1 MFLCAFSVS
10 SVAKIKS
17 FVVSIV
23 SLYAVILHRVTLENW
38 RAHRHLEIEFGPQL
52 NVIQGRNE
60 AGKSS
65 LVEALDWALYRDVV
79 GARVKSETVRAI
91 VPAGDESAV
100 PRVEIELEFP
110 DCRAILSKTLSED
123 AAQRGCVLTLKRPN
137 YSDAVL
143 ERGEAQTRLKML
155 LAADGLGDERGAAQG
170 ALLVAHQGEGVD
182 FLTDGGTAIRS
193 TLGVGNDG
201 ELALT
206 RRLDGVRE
214 EIEKMRKRELTLDL
228 TARAVDGARAGTD
241 AARARDELKRA
252 QSEKIRFEALA
263 GEIEALRDDIEKL
276 KADWEAIAPRE
287 ARAQNRIGELGDLMN
302 RQTRADALL
311 KDAQIAAR
319 DAGLARQSLQKR
331 AAEIARLEREQA
343 VAQRELEQG
352 AAQMQSLQESLSAA
366 QGQGEAARARAAQ
379 LETDWQGAQEIALA
393 WRAVFDVFEAQMRLK
408 EGAAA
413 LDELERLGAQL
424 QEREAAFRL
433 LEKAPSLDELR
444 DWRAAF
450 DQLKGLENEA
460 VQGLQ
465 IEITPHDAGTARWK
479 ADNGAIENLELES
492 GQKLNL
498 LAMGRGVLEVARVAV
513 FRFVTGARGIEEVKA
528 ELENARA
535 NLEKS
540 LRFWQ
545 TEIAALPGAIEI
557 WEAKRRDYDETQRAR
572 EEAVAALRREEARS
586 GTGKKASERIENQ
599 RAEFAQLKAI
609 AKPFE
614 ELIAFRG
621 LKRGE
626 VKAALDA
633 ATRAERAAGTLAQ
646 RARNEIA
653 GADSEVRR
661 AETELGQLR
670 NRPDALRAAIEQ
682 RADQLARLRDEDD
695 LTDDEAQLGELSAA
709 FMNAERERQKCE
721 AARHDLGDGV
731 SQWRVEEA
739 RRAALELAG
748 QRGDIEKALVN
759 LRADLRHACE
769 QDPETKLA
777 ELDAQIAQWAP
788 EVAAH
793 EARLRGLALLHA
805 AIEAERAKLSHD
817 LAGPINARLS
827 PWLSELRGKT
837 THLEFDGGG
846 TRIENVRTGDG
857 ENVISLPFAEHSE
870 GMKEQVAFAL
880 RLILAERVAGNLP
893 SGRLPVI
900 LDDPFT
906 QSDSSRRAGLGEVL
920 HQAGAHLQ
928 IIFVTCHGAPPSRN
942 EQTRFITLGQWSE
955 I

>member
-1 MFLCAFSVS
+1 M
-10 SVAKIKS
+10 
-17 FVVSIV
+17 
-23 SLYAVILHRVTLENW
+23 ILHRVTLENW

-52 NVIQGRNE
+52 NVVQGRNE

-65 LVEALDWALYRDVV
+65 LVEALDWALYRDVS

-91 VPAGDESAV
+91 VPADEATAT

-123 AAQRGCVLTLKRPN
+123 AAKRNCVLTLKRPN

-155 LAADGLGDERGAAQG
+155 LAADGLGDERGVAQG

-193 TLGVGNDG
+193 TLGVGSDG

-228 TARAVDGARAGTD
+228 SARAVDGARANTD

-252 QSEKIRFEALA
+252 QSEKVRYEALA
-263 GEIEALRDDIEKL
+263 GEIEAIRDDIEGL
-276 KADWEAIAPRE
+276 KNDWEAIAPRE
-287 ARAQNRIGELGDLMN
+287 ARAQKRIGELGDLMN
-302 RQTRADALL
+302 QQTRADAAL
-311 KDAQIAAR
+311 KDAQINAR

-331 AAEIARLEREQA
+331 AAEIARLERQQSADE
-343 VAQRELEQG
+343 RELEQG
-352 AAQMQSLQESLSAA
+352 VGKLRALQESSDAA
-366 QGQGEAARARAAQ
+366 QSHGDAARERAQQAEQ
-379 LETDWQGAQEIALA
+379 SWEIAQEIALA
-393 WRAVFDVFEAQMRLK
+393 WRAVADVFEAQTRVR
-408 EGAAA
+408 EGGAA
-413 LDELERLGAQL
+413 LGELERLGARV
-424 QEREAAFRL
+424 QECEAIFRAT
-433 LEKAPSLDELR
+433 EKAPALDELR
-444 DWRAAF
+444 AWRAAF
-450 DQLKGLENEA
+450 DELKRLESEA

-465 IEITPHDAGTARWK
+465 IEIAPHEAGAARWK
-479 ADNGAIENLELES
+479 ADNGAIENLDLQTGE
-492 GQKLNL
+492 KLNL
-498 LAMGRGVLEVARVAV
+498 LAMGRGVLDVARVAV

-535 NLEKS
+535 ALEKL
-540 LRFWQ
+540 LRPWNV
-545 TEIAALPGAIEI
+545 EIGELPGAIEI
-557 WEAKRRDYDETQRAR
+557 WEAKRRAFDEAHRAR
-572 EEAVAALRREEARS
+572 EEAVAALRREEERS
-586 GTGKKASERIENQ
+586 GVLKRALERVESE
-599 RAEFAQLKAI
+599 RAEFAQLKES

-614 ELIAFRG
+614 GLISFRG

-626 VKAALDA
+626 VKAALDE

-653 GADSEVRR
+653 GADNEMRR
-661 AETELGQLR
+661 AQNELGEIR
-670 NRPDALRAAIEQ
+670 NRPDALRAAMAQ
-682 RADQLARLRDEDD
+682 RAQQIEGLRADGESADDQ
-695 LTDDEAQLGELSAA
+695 AQLGELSAA
-709 FMNAERERQKCE
+709 FLSAERERQKCE
-721 AARHDLGDGV
+721 AARQELGDGV

-739 RRAALELAG
+739 RRSALQLAG
-748 QRGDIEKALVN
+748 ERGDIEKALVN

-777 ELDAQIAQWAP
+777 ELEAQIAQWAP

-805 AIEAERAKLSHD
+805 AIEAERARLSHD
-817 LAGPINARLS
+817 LAGPINLKLS
-827 PWLSELRGKT
+827 PWLSQLRGKET
-837 THLEFDGGG
+837 QLQFDGGG
-846 TRIENVRTGDG
+846 TRIESVRTTNGDST
-857 ENVISLPFAEHSE
+857 IDLPFGEHSE

-880 RLILAERVAGNLP
+880 RLILAQRVAGHLP
-893 SGRLPVI
+893 SGKLPVI

-906 QSDSSRRAGLGEVL
+906 QSDSSRRVGLGEVL
-920 HQAGAHLQ
+920 REAGESLQ
-928 IIFVTCHGAPPSRN
+928 IIFVTCHDAPPSCN
-942 EQTRFITLGQWSE
+942 EQTRFIKLGEWD
-955 I
+955 

>member
-1 MFLCAFSVS
+1 M
-10 SVAKIKS
+10 
-17 FVVSIV
+17 
-23 SLYAVILHRVTLENW
+23 ILHRVTLENW
-38 RAHRHLEIEFGPQL
+38 RAHRHLELEFGPHL
-52 NVIQGRNE
+52 NIVQGRNE

-79 GARVKSETVRAI
+79 GARVKAETVRAI
-91 VPAGDESAV
+91 VPASDETAV
-100 PRVEIELEFP
+100 PRVEIEVEFP

-123 AAQRGCVLTLKRPN
+123 AARRGCTLTLKRPQ
-137 YSDAVL
+137 YSDTVI

-155 LAADGLGDERGAAQG
+155 LAADGLGDERGAAEG
-170 ALLVAHQGEGVD
+170 TLLVAHQGEGVD
-182 FLTDGGTAIRS
+182 FLTDGGSAIRS
-193 TLGVGNDG
+193 TLGVGSDG

-228 TARAVDGARAGTD
+228 TARAIDGARANTD
-241 AARARDELKRA
+241 AARARDELKRS
-252 QSEKIRFEALA
+252 QSEKVRFEALA
-263 GEIEALRDDIEKL
+263 GEIEAIRDQIERL

-302 RQTRADALL
+302 RQARADAAL

-319 DAGLARQSLQKR
+319 DAGLARQNLQKR
-331 AAEIARLEREQA
+331 ATEIARLEREQA
-343 VAQRELEQG
+343 ATQRELEQG
-352 AAQMQSLQESLSAA
+352 LGQIRVLEESLAA
-366 QGQGEAARARAAQ
+366 AREHGEAARARAERGEAN
-379 LETDWQGAQEIALA
+379 WQGAQEIALA
-393 WRAVFDVFEAQMRLK
+393 WRAVFDVFEAQTRIK

-413 LDELERLGAQL
+413 LEELERLGARV
-424 QEREAAFRL
+424 QECEAAFRA

-450 DQLKGLENEA
+450 DELTRLESEA

-465 IEITPHDAGTARWK
+465 IEITPHDAATARWK
-479 ADNGAIENLELES
+479 ADNGAIENLELEA
-492 GQKLNL
+492 GQKQNL
-498 LAMGRGVLEVARVAV
+498 LAIGRGVLDVARVAV

-528 ELENARA
+528 ELANARA
-535 NLEKS
+535 NLEKL
-540 LRFWQ
+540 LRPWK
-545 TEIAALPGAIEI
+545 TGTSELPAAIND
-557 WEAKRRDYDETQRAR
+557 WEAKRRAYDEAHRAR
-572 EEAVAALRREEARS
+572 EEVVAALRREEERS
-586 GTGKKASERIENQ
+586 GTWKKASERMETE
-599 RAEFAQLKAI
+599 RAEFTELKEI
-609 AKPFE
+609 AKPLE
-614 ELIAFRG
+614 GLISFRG
-621 LKRGE
+621 RGRGE
-626 VKAALDA
+626 VKAALDE

-653 GADSEVRR
+653 GADNDMNR
-661 AETELGQLR
+661 AQTELGQMR
-670 NRPDALRAAIEQ
+670 NRPDSLRAAMQQ
-682 RADQLARLRDEDD
+682 RADQLQRLQGEDN
-695 LTDDEAQLGELSAA
+695 LTGDEAQLGELSAA
-709 FMNAERERQKCE
+709 FMNAERERRQCE
-721 AARHDLGDGV
+721 ATRHELGDGV

-748 QRGDIEKALVN
+748 ERGDIEKALVN

-777 ELDAQIAQWAP
+777 ELDAEIAQWAP

-805 AIEAERAKLSHD
+805 SIEAERARLSRD

-837 THLEFDGGG
+837 TQLEFDGSG
-846 TRIENVRTGDG
+846 TRIESVKTGDG
-857 ENVISLPFAEHSE
+857 DDVICLPFSEHSE

-906 QSDSSRRAGLGEVL
+906 QSDSSRRVGLGEVL
-920 HQAGAHLQ
+920 RQAGAHLQ
-928 IIFVTCHGAPPSRN
+928 IIFVTCHGAPPSCDD
-942 EQTRFITLGQWSE
+942 QTRFIELGEWSE
-955 I
+955 

>member
-1 MFLCAFSVS
+1 MLLCVFFVFL
-10 SVAKIKS
+10 VAP
-17 FVVSIV
+17 IV

-38 RAHRHLEIEFGPQL
+38 RAHRHLSIEFGPQL

-79 GARVKSETVRAI
+79 GARVKAETVRSI
-91 VPAGDESAV
+91 VPADDETAV
-100 PRVEIELEFP
+100 PRVEIELEFS

-123 AAQRGCVLTLKRPN
+123 AARRGCTLTLKRPP

-143 ERGEAQTRLKML
+143 ERGEAQTRLKMM

-170 ALLVAHQGEGVD
+170 TLLVAHQGEGVD

-193 TLGVGNDG
+193 TLGVGNNG

-228 TARAVDGARAGTD
+228 TARAIDGARANTD

-263 GEIEALRDDIEKL
+263 GEIEAIRDEIEQL
-276 KADWEAIAPRE
+276 KSDWEAIAPRE
-287 ARAQNRIGELGDLMN
+287 ARAQKRIGELGALMN
-302 RQTRADALL
+302 RQSRADAAL

-319 DAGLARQSLQKR
+319 DAGLARQNLQKR
-331 AAEIARLEREQA
+331 AAETARLEREQDSA
-343 VAQRELEQG
+343 GRELEQG
-352 AAQMQSLQESLSAA
+352 LEQVRALEETLAAAQQH
-366 QGQGEAARARAAQ
+366 GDAARARATQ
-379 LETDWQGAQEIALA
+379 EETHWASAQEIALA
-393 WRAVFDVFEAQMRLK
+393 WRAVFDVFEAQTRLK

-413 LDELERLGAQL
+413 LDELERLGARL
-424 QEREAAFRL
+424 QSAEAAFRA

-450 DQLKGLENEA
+450 DELKRLENEA

-465 IEITPHDAGTARWK
+465 IEMTPHEAATARWK
-479 ADNGAIENLELES
+479 ADNGAVENLDLRAGE
-492 GQKLNL
+492 KLNL
-498 LAMGRGVLEVARVAV
+498 LAMGRGVLDVARVAV

-528 ELENARA
+528 ELENARVH
-535 NLEKS
+535 LEKL
-540 LRFWQ
+540 LRPWKV
-545 TEIAALPGAIEI
+545 EISELPGAIGI
-557 WEAKRRDYDETQRAR
+557 WEARRRAYDEAHRAR
-572 EEAVAALRREEARS
+572 EEAVSALRREEERS
-586 GTGKKASERIENQ
+586 GTWKKAGERMENE

-614 ELIAFRG
+614 GLISFRG

-626 VKAALDA
+626 VKAALDEA
-633 ATRAERAAGTLAQ
+633 SRAERTAGTLAQ

-653 GADSEVRR
+653 GADNEVNR
-661 AETELGQLR
+661 AQTQLGQMR

-682 RADQLARLRDEDD
+682 RADQLTRLRDEDD
-695 LTDDEAQLGELSAA
+695 LHDDEARLGELSAA
-709 FMNAERERQKCE
+709 FMNAERERRARE
-721 AARHDLGDGV
+721 AARQELGDGV

-739 RRAALELAG
+739 RRAALELSG

-777 ELDAQIAQWAP
+777 ELDAEIAQWAP

-805 AIEAERAKLSHD
+805 AIEAERARLSHD

-827 PWLSELRGKT
+827 PWLSQLRGKT
-837 THLEFDGGG
+837 TQLEFDGSG
-846 TRIENVRTGDG
+846 TRIETVRTGSDD
-857 ENVISLPFAEHSE
+857 NVISLPFSEHSE

-880 RLILAERVAGNLP
+880 RLILAERVAENLP

-906 QSDSSRRAGLGEVL
+906 QSDSSRRVGLGEVL
-920 HQAGAHLQ
+920 RQAGAHLQ
-928 IIFVTCHGAPPSRN
+928 IIFVTCHGAPPSQN
-942 EQTRFITLGQWSE
+942 EETRFVELGEWSE
-955 I
+955 

>member
-1 MFLCAFSVS
+1 M
-10 SVAKIKS
+10 
-17 FVVSIV
+17 
-23 SLYAVILHRVTLENW
+23 TLENW
-38 RAHRHLEIEFGPQL
+38 RAHRHLTLEFGPQL

-60 AGKSS
+60 AGKST

-79 GARVKSETVRAI
+79 GARVRAETVRAI
-91 VPAGDESAV
+91 VPADDESAV

-123 AAQRGCVLTLKRPN
+123 AAKRGCTLTLKRPQ

-155 LAADGLGDERGAAQG
+155 LAADGLGDERGAAEG
-170 ALLVAHQGEGVD
+170 TLLVAHQGEGVD

-193 TLGVGNDG
+193 TLGVGSDG

-228 TARAVDGARAGTD
+228 SARAIDGARAGTD
-241 AARARDELKRA
+241 AARARDELKRS

-263 GEIEALRDDIEKL
+263 GEIEAIRDDIEQL
-276 KADWEAIAPRE
+276 KVEWEAIAPRE
-287 ARAQNRIGELGDLMN
+287 ARAQKRIGELGDLMN
-302 RQTRADALL
+302 QQTRADAVL

-319 DAGLARQSLQKR
+319 DAGLARQNLQKR
-331 AAEIARLEREQA
+331 ATEIARLEREQA
-343 VAQRELEQG
+343 AAARELEQG
-352 AAQMQSLQESLSAA
+352 AAQLRTLEESLSAA
-366 QGQGEAARARAAQ
+366 QQHGDATRERAAHGEASWGR
-379 LETDWQGAQEIALA
+379 AQEIALA
-393 WRAVFDVFEAQMRLK
+393 WRAVFDVFEAQTRIK

-413 LDELERLGAQL
+413 LEELERLGAEL
-424 QEREAAFRL
+424 QRAESAFRQV
-433 LEKAPSLDELR
+433 EKAPSLDELR

-450 DQLKGLENEA
+450 DELKRLESEA

-465 IEITPHDAGTARWK
+465 IEITPHENATARWK
-479 ADNGAIENLELES
+479 ADSGAIENLELES

-498 LAMGRGVLEVARVAV
+498 LAIGRGVLDVARVAV

-528 ELENARA
+528 ELENARLA
-535 NLEKS
+535 LEKL
-540 LRFWQ
+540 LRPWKV
-545 TEIAALPGAIEI
+545 EISELPDAITD
-557 WEAKRRDYDETQRAR
+557 WETKRRAYDEAHRAR
-572 EEAVAALRREEARS
+572 EEAVTALRREEERS
-586 GTGKKASERIENQ
+586 GVLKRALERVEAQ
-599 RAEFAQLKAI
+599 RAEFAELKEV

-614 ELIAFRG
+614 GLISFRG

-626 VKAALDA
+626 VKAALDEA
-633 ATRAERAAGTLAQ
+633 HRAERAAGTLAQ

-653 GADSEVRR
+653 GADNDVRN
-661 AETELGQLR
+661 AQTQLGQMR

-682 RADQLARLRDEDD
+682 RADQLKRLRDEDEIA
-695 LTDDEAQLGELSAA
+695 DDEAQLGELSAA
-709 FMNAERERQKCE
+709 FMDAERERQKRE
-721 AARHDLGDGV
+721 AARQELGDGV

-748 QRGDIEKALVN
+748 ERGDIEKALVN

-777 ELDAQIAQWAP
+777 ELDAEIAQWAP

-793 EARLRGLALLHA
+793 EARLRGLALLQA
-805 AIEAERAKLSHD
+805 AIEAERARLSRD
-817 LAGPINARLS
+817 LAGPINLKLS
-827 PWLSELRGKT
+827 PWLSQLRGKT
-837 THLEFDGGG
+837 THLEFDGSG
-846 TRIENVRTGDG
+846 TRIESVRTGEGDAL
-857 ENVISLPFAEHSE
+857 ISLPFSEHSE

-880 RLILAERVAGNLP
+880 RLILAERVAENLP

-906 QSDSSRRAGLGEVL
+906 QSDSSRRVGLGEVL
-920 HQAGAHLQ
+920 REAGAHLQ
-928 IIFVTCHGAPPSRN
+928 IIFVTCHGAPPSQN
-942 EQTRFITLGQWSE
+942 DETRFISLGEWSE
-955 I
+955 